1 VTGGLAITTFDT
13 GEEPIRPRIGSFR
26 RARPIAAENRRKN
39 RNKEEQVRLTMAVVF
54 LVIASVANAQESPL
68 AKIGLSGIG
77 ATSCSQVISNYR
89 KRQPEQQKAMFGVI
103 YLSWAQ
109 GFMSGINRGNDA
121 LNKPVKNLEAWSPS
135 VQTEHLMAYC
145 DKNSSKLF
153 VTSVFYLFY
162 SLPEFSEQN

>member
-1 VTGGLAITTFDT
+1 M
-13 GEEPIRPRIGSFR
+13 
-26 RARPIAAENRRKN
+26 
-39 RNKEEQVRLTMAVVF
+39 RLTTAIVL
-54 LVIASVANAQESPL
+54 LVIAGAAKAQENQL

-77 ATSCSQVISNYR
+77 ATSCSQVISNYS
-89 KRQPEQQKAMFGVI
+89 KKQPERRKAIFGVI

-135 VQTEHLMAYC
+135 VQTEHLMTYC

-153 VTSVFYLFY
+153 VTSVFDLFY
-162 SLPEFSEQN
+162 SLPDFSEQN